1 VSAFSFQDPR
11 ARVEPEL
18 LRLSR
23 VKQHVHKEIPALG
36 PEMLTF
42 FKQNVQKRQTK
53 FAPIAECWQQL
64 VPDFLLQHTAL
75 ESFTRGQL
83 TVLVDSSSH
92 LYELKQLLLSGLQK
106 QLLVA
111 CKAAGLRKIVLKPGR
126 WYETGDD
133 PSDRKIKF

>member
-1 VSAFSFQDPR
+1 MMERDDQSL
-11 ARVEPEL
+11 ARL
-18 LRLSR
+18 QRI
-23 VKQHVHKEIPALG
+23 KTHVVVPIPALG
-36 PEMLTF
+36 PEMLAF

-53 FAPIAECWQQL
+53 FAPIADCWQQL
-64 VPDFLLQHTAL
+64 VPDFLLEHTAL

-92 LYELKQLLLSGLQK
+92 LYELKQLLLAGLQK

-126 WYETGDD
+126 WYESGDD
-133 PSDRKIKF
+133 PIDRKIKF